1 MTPVNGI
8 YGIGDSAN
16 KKEAEK
22 LAALSS
28 LLQLINAGYVSLFIS
43 LFSSLHLAT
52 NNHLARTKQ
61 SLRRPQRPEQL

>member
-8 YGIGDSAN
+8 YGIGDSTN

-28 LLQLINAGYVSLFIS
+28 LLQLISIGYVSLS
-43 LFSSLHLAT
+43 PFSPLSFA
-52 NNHLARTKQ
+52 
-61 SLRRPQRPEQL
+61 

>member
-8 YGIGDSAN
+8 YGIGDSTN

-28 LLQLINAGYVSLFIS
+28 LLQLISTGYVSLPLPFP
-43 LFSSLHLAT
+43 LFLPP
-52 NNHLARTKQ
+52 NN
-61 SLRRPQRPEQL
+61 QRPYLA